1 MEGPENKSN
10 FKEQEQL
17 KERQSTAFYF
27 EKHQISLYSFLFIL
41 KLNYN
46 AKNTTIEAELF
57 FLKQLVSLFIRALF
71 I

>member
-27 EKHQISLYSFLFIL
+27 EKHQIFIVFIL
-41 KLNYN
+41 VYVK
-46 AKNTTIEAELF
+46 IEP
-57 FLKQLVSLFIRALF
+57 
-71 I
+71 